1 MCVIIFKSFPCVLL
15 SASACLQL
23 IKGRES
29 IDYSH
34 VGKRRLFCS
43 PLIKDSAWRKSGFIV
58 ILMLVCACSKTQ
70 SLEEEELV
78 SQLETSSSSLLLT
91 DAPHEQNTHT
101 APTFSPIFYAA
112 PSQPQLDAGL
122 IQLGENNKR
131 YYPWRRCSGFILNLF
146 SVPP

>member
-15 SASACLQL
+15 SASAFLQL
-23 IKGRES
+23 IKGRAS

-34 VGKRRLFCS
+34 VGKRRLLCS
-43 PLIKDSAWRKSGFIV
+43 PLIKDAAWRKSGFIV

-70 SLEEEELV
+70 SLEEEELA
-78 SQLETSSSSLLLT
+78 SQLETSSSSPLST
-91 DAPHEQNTHT
+91 DAPHEQNTYT

-112 PSQPQLDAGL
+112 PSQHQLDAGL

-131 YYPWRRCSGFILNLF
+131 YYP
-146 SVPP
+146 